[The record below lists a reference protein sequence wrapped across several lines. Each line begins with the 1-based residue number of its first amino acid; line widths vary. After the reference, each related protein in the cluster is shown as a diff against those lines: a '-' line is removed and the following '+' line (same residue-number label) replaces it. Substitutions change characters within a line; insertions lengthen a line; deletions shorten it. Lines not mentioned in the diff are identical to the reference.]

1 MTPRKTAAAG
11 RTGQAQPKAARPP
24 RARAFDAPLQAWL
37 GTRGWKPLPF
47 QREVW
52 QHYMAG
58 RSGLLHTPTGSGKT
72 LAAFGGPLLEALREA
87 ALRPSPP
94 GRGVGVR
101 VRPNTRS
108 ATAQDLPAG
117 LALQAAAAPKGSS
130 FDSEGAKPAPSPG
143 KKNNRV
149 RPLQVLWIT
158 PLKALAADT
167 TRALGEA
174 IAGVGLDWQVGQ
186 RTGDASA
193 RDKRLARAGKLDVLV
208 TTPESLALL
217 LSYPD
222 TAPQLRQI
230 RAVIVDEWHELLPN
244 KRGVLL
250 QLALARLR
258 SLSPRMRTWGLSATL
273 GNLEEAAGAL
283 MPVTEGSPEAK
294 EQGPEKALAANVTA
308 TEQANAPA
316 SSAGPGPLAPD
327 PAFTLVAGV
336 RPRTLVIDT
345 LRPKAGERFPWS
357 GHLGLAQLA
366 RVLDKLMSVRTSL
379 VFTNTRAQAEL
390 WHQALA
396 SVWPEALETLA
407 LHHGSLGPK
416 LRAQAEAGLRAGALR
431 CVVATSS
438 LDLGVDFPAV
448 DQVLQVGSPKGIAR
462 LLQRAGRARH
472 RPGEAGHVVCVP
484 THALELVEYA
494 AARQAVARN
503 AIEPRHAPRLSL
515 DVLAQHCVTLALG
528 GGFETDAL
536 LAEVRTTQAFAALDQ
551 VTWRA
556 VLDFIERGGSALDR
570 YPDFHKV
577 VRDEDGVYR
586 VHDRKVALRH
596 RLSIGTITSDGAV
609 QVKFLRGGGLGSIE
623 EQFVGR
629 LRRGD
634 RFQFAG
640 RTLELVR
647 LEDMTAYVRVA
658 KRGDGTVPK
667 WMGGRMPLSSELG
680 HEVEAVFGGVH
691 SAPELRAIAPLLSL
705 QARLSALP
713 APGSLLCERVKA
725 RDGLHVFLYPFA
737 GRQVH
742 EGLAALLALRWG
754 RLHANTFAFAAN
766 DYGLVLSPANAVE
779 LDEDTLRAL
788 LAPERLL
795 EDLTASLNLGELARR
810 QFREIARVA
819 GLLPPSLPGKTP
831 RSMRQLQASSGL
843 LFDVLTRHDPEHLLL
858 HQAQRELFSGVLE
871 LDRLT
876 DTLHDCARRR
886 LRLCA
891 PASLTPL
898 SFPLW
903 AESLRGQLS
912 TEDWSTR
919 VQRAAQQLER
929 KHGR

>member
-1 MTPRKTAAAG
+1 VAKRPLREKKTEG
-11 RTGQAQPKAARPP
+11 RTSATLATDPLPKAASQPP
-24 RARAFDAPLQAWL
+24 MPRGIEAPLTAWF
-37 GTRGWKPLPF
+37 TQCGWKALPF

-52 QHYMAG
+52 KHYLAG

-72 LAAFGGPLLEALREA
+72 LAAFGGPLLDAVRE
-87 ALRPSPP
+87 RKH
-94 GRGVGVR
+94 
-101 VRPNTRS
+101 
-108 ATAQDLPAG
+108 ATTL
-117 LALQAAAAPKGSS
+117 L
-130 FDSEGAKPAPSPG
+130 
-143 KKNNRV
+143 KKNRV

-167 TRALGEA
+167 TRALNEA

-222 TAPQLRQI
+222 TAPQLQDI
-230 RAVIVDEWHELLPN
+230 RAVIVDEWHELLAN

-250 QLALARLR
+250 QLGLARLR
-258 SLSPRMRTWGLSATL
+258 RLSPGMRTWGLSATL
-273 GNLEEAAGAL
+273 GNLDEARDAL
-283 MPVTEGSPEAK
+283 LPNMPD
-294 EQGPEKALAANVTA
+294 
-308 TEQANAPA
+308 APM
-316 SSAGPGPLAPD
+316 
-327 PAFTLVAGV
+327 VAGV
-336 RPRTLVIDT
+336 RPRTLTLET

-357 GHLGLAQLA
+357 GHLGLAQLS
-366 RVLDKLMSVRTSL
+366 RVLEKLLAVKTSL

-390 WHQALA
+390 WHQALS
-396 SVWPEALETLA
+396 SVWPEDPATLA
-407 LHHGSLGPK
+407 LHHGSLSPK
-416 LRAQAEAGLRAGALR
+416 LRNAAEQGLRDGTLR

-448 DQVLQVGSPKGIAR
+448 DQVLQIGSPKGIAR

-494 AARQAVARN
+494 AARQAIARN
-503 AIEPRHAPRLSL
+503 EIEPRHAPRLSL

-528 GGFETDAL
+528 GGFAPDAL
-536 LAEVRTTQAFAALDQ
+536 LAEVRGTQAFAALDQ
-551 VTWRA
+551 ATWQA

-570 YPDFHKV
+570 YPDYHKV
-577 VRDEDGVYR
+577 VRDDDGIYR

-596 RLSIGTITSDGAV
+596 RLSIGTITSDGSV
-609 QVKFLRGGGLGSIE
+609 QVKFLRGGGLGSVE
-623 EQFVGR
+623 ELFVGR

-640 RTLELVR
+640 RLLELVR

-658 KRGDGTVPK
+658 KGGDGTVPK

-680 HEVEAVFGGVH
+680 REVEAVFGGDH
-691 SAPELRAIAPLLSL
+691 AAPELRSIAPLLAL
-705 QARLSALP
+705 QERLSALP
-713 APGSLLCERVKA
+713 APGTLLCERVKA
-725 RDGLHVFLYPFA
+725 RDGQHLFLYPFA

-754 RLHANTFAFAAN
+754 RQRANTFAFAAN
-766 DYGLVLSPANAVE
+766 DYGLVLSPANPAE
-779 LDEDTLRAL
+779 LDEAALHAL
-788 LAPERLL
+788 LSPEHLIA
-795 EDLTASLNLGELARR
+795 DLTASLNLGELARR
-810 QFREIARVA
+810 QFREIARVS

-831 RSMRQLQASSGL
+831 RSTRQLQASSGL
-843 LFDVLTRHDPEHLLL
+843 LFDVLTRHDPGHLLL
-858 HQAQRELFSGVLE
+858 AQAQREVFSGTLE
-871 LDRLT
+871 LDRLAA
-876 DTLHDCARRR
+876 TLHDCAQRR
-886 LRLCA
+886 LRLHR
-891 PASLTPL
+891 PTSLTPL

-912 TEDWSTR
+912 TEDWKTR
-919 VQRAAQQLER
+919 VQRAAQQLEK